1 MTVKNRTYIDMNFLT
16 GNDLSHKLRKLW
28 RFVVAHSVYIIQVKR
43 TNRCFFVLIYCELRS
58 PPLLLVPLPVGT
70 SLTSDMSDVTTQ
82 YGALKIDF
90 DLVQMYNGTIFA
102 TKK

>member
-1 MTVKNRTYIDMNFLT
+1 
-16 GNDLSHKLRKLW
+16 
-28 RFVVAHSVYIIQVKR
+28 
-43 TNRCFFVLIYCELRS
+43 
-58 PPLLLVPLPVGT
+58 
-70 SLTSDMSDVTTQ
+70 MSDVTTQ